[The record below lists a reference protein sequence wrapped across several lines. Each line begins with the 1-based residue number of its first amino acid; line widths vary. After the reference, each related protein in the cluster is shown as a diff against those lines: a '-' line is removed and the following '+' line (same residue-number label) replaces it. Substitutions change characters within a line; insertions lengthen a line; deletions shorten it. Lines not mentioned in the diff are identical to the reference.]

1 MGLKPRIQNPHL
13 IEAYGIFLTDVQL
26 CLTLLIIQ
34 YKREI
39 SGHENQMFIVDS
51 RIVRTCVSN
60 QVPKQLLKNIYTLYI
75 VHSKEVY
82 TVHHPYCYG
91 AVVSN

>member
-51 RIVRTCVSN
+51 RIVHMITCVSN
-60 QVPKQLLKNIYTLYI
+60 QVPRRLLKNIYT
-75 VHSKEVY
+75 
-82 TVHHPYCYG
+82 
-91 AVVSN
+91 